1 MTETKT
7 SYIPALGFHSLTRFY
22 DPVIRITLREEYFK
36 QRLIAQAQLRP
47 GHAVLDLGCGTGTLT
62 TMIKQACPDAKVAG
76 LDVDP
81 EILDIARRKA
91 AAGGVEIEL
100 RQGMAYAPPFPAGS
114 FDRVLTSLVLHHL
127 TTADKIRTLGAVKRL
142 LRSGGELHIADW
154 GKPHNILMAIA
165 AWGIRLLDGGA
176 TTQANLDGLIPA
188 MMREAG
194 FEQVAETDRMM
205 TMFGTLSLYR
215 GVAG

>member
-1 MTETKT
+1 MSDTTT
-7 SYIPALGFHSLTRFY
+7 SYIPALGFHWLTRFY
-22 DPVIRITLREEYFK
+22 DPVIRFTLREEYFK
-36 QRLIAQAQLRP
+36 QRLIAQARVRP
-47 GHAVLDLGCGTGTLT
+47 GDAVLDLGCGTGTLT
-62 TMIKQACPDAKVAG
+62 TMIKRACPDANVVG

-81 EILDIARRKA
+81 EILAIARRKA
-91 AAGGVEIEL
+91 AAAGVDIEL
-100 RQGMAYAPPFPAGS
+100 RQGLAYAPPFAAGS

-127 TTADKIRTLGAVKRL
+127 STADKIRTLAAVKAL

-154 GKPHNILMAIA
+154 GKPHNLLMAVA
-165 AWGIRLLDGGA
+165 AYGIRMLDGAA

-194 FEQVAETDRMM
+194 FERVAEMDRMM

-215 GVAG
+215 GVVS